1 MASLHGCI
9 SYLIVDARYAAPSQ
23 EILMN
28 IREALGLAPKKK
40 IRYGFVALGDI
51 AQEAMLPGVEHT
63 GNSSIAAL
71 MTGDPVKAG
80 RLAERYGVAHTYSYE
95 QLPEMLASGHVD
107 AIYVATPNWRHSEFV
122 LPALAAGIHVL
133 VEKPLEIDSARCQKI
148 LDAQKSSKAKLMVAY
163 RLHFEP
169 ATVAAIERVRNGEL
183 GEAHLFTS
191 TFAQM
196 VDPANHR
203 AKTEAAGPVLDMGP
217 YPVNAARNLFGAEPT
232 DVSAFGSRHTN
243 SGLGD
248 FDDTVT
254 VMLRFPGGKL
264 AHFVVSYF
272 GNAMDSYTVLGTK
285 GSLEVQPGYTYG
297 KSLEHFLTIGEK
309 KDNDSYKNTDQFGG
323 EMKYFSDCILND
335 LDPEPDAEEGFA
347 DVRVLEAIQRSLQTG
362 EVQKLGPFVRSR
374 HIDPDQVVRLG
385 ALKPPE
391 PVRASSP
398 DR

>member
-1 MASLHGCI
+1 
-9 SYLIVDARYAAPSQ
+9 
-23 EILMN
+23 MN

-63 GNSSIAAL
+63 GNSTIAAL
-71 MTGDPVKAG
+71 VTGDPVKAG

-95 QLPEMLASGHVD
+95 QFPEMLASGHVD
-107 AIYVATPNWRHSEFV
+107 AVYIATPNWRHAEFV

-133 VEKPLEIDSARCQKI
+133 VEKPLEIDTARCQQI

-183 GEAHLFTS
+183 GDVQMFTS
-191 TFAQM
+191 IFAQII
-196 VDPANHR
+196 DPANHR
-203 AKTEAAGPVLDMGP
+203 AKNEAAGPVLDMGP

-232 DVSAFGSRHTN
+232 EVSAFGSRHAN
-243 SGLGD
+243 SGFAD

-254 VMLRFPGGKL
+254 VMLRFPEGQL
-264 AHFVVSYF
+264 AHFVVSYY
-272 GNAMDSYTVLGTK
+272 GHAIDTYTVLGTK
-285 GSLEVQPGYTYG
+285 GSLRIQPGYTYG

-309 KDNDSYKNTDQFGG
+309 TDDISYKATDQFGG
-323 EMKYFSDCILND
+323 EMKYFSDCILD
-335 LDPEPDAEEGFA
+335 DIDPEPDAEEGLA
-347 DVRVLEAIQRSLQTG
+347 DVRVLEAILRSLETG
-362 EVQKLGPFVRSR
+362 EVQKLAPFARTR
-374 HIDPDQVVRLG
+374 RIDPDQVVRLG
-385 ALKPPE
+385 AIKAPE

-398 DR
+398 DK

>member
-1 MASLHGCI
+1 
-9 SYLIVDARYAAPSQ
+9 
-23 EILMN
+23 MN

-51 AQEAMLPGVEHT
+51 AQEAMLPGVDHT
-63 GNSSIAAL
+63 GNSSITAL
-71 MTGDPVKAG
+71 ITGDPVKAG
-80 RLAERYGVAHTYSYE
+80 RLAERYGVAHTYSY
-95 QLPEMLASGHVD
+95 QQFPEMLSSGHVD
-107 AIYVATPNWRHSEFV
+107 AVYVATPNWRHAEFV

-133 VEKPLEIDSARCQKI
+133 VEKPLEIDSARCQQI

-169 ATVAAIERVRNGEL
+169 ATVAAMERVRSGEL
-183 GEAHLFTS
+183 GEVHLFTS

-217 YPVNAARNLFGAEPT
+217 YPINAVRNLFGSEPT
-232 DVSAFGSRHTN
+232 EVSAFGARHAD

-254 VMLRFPGGKL
+254 VMLRFPEGKL

-272 GNAMDSYTVLGTK
+272 GHAIDSYTVLGTK
-285 GSLEVQPGYTYG
+285 GSLQVQPGYTYG

-309 KDNDSYKNTDQFGG
+309 KDNVSYKSTDQFGG

-335 LDPEPDAEEGFA
+335 IDPEPDAEEGLA
-347 DVRVLEAIQRSLQTG
+347 DVRVLEAIQRSLKSG
-362 EVQKLGPFVRSR
+362 QKQALGPFARSKR
-374 HIDPDQVVRLG
+374 IDPDQVVRLG
-385 ALKPPE
+385 AVKPAE

>member
-1 MASLHGCI
+1 
-9 SYLIVDARYAAPSQ
+9 
-23 EILMN
+23 MN

-51 AQEAMLPGVEHT
+51 AQEAMLPAVEHT
-63 GNSSIAAL
+63 GNSAIAAL
-71 MTGDPVKAG
+71 VTDDPVKAG
-80 RLAERYGVAHTYSYE
+80 RLAERYSVQHTYSYE
-95 QLPEMLASGHVD
+95 QFAAMLASGNID
-107 AIYVATPNWRHSEFV
+107 AVYIATPNWRHAEFV

-133 VEKPLEIDSARCQKI
+133 AEKPLEIDTARCQQI
-148 LDAQKSSKAKLMVAY
+148 LDAQRAAKAKLMVAY

-183 GEAHLFTS
+183 GQAYLFTS

-217 YPVNAARNLFGAEPT
+217 YPVNAVRNLFGAEPT
-232 DVSAFGSRHTN
+232 EVFAFGSRHAN

-254 VMLRFPGGKL
+254 VMLRFPEGRL
-264 AHFVVSYF
+264 AQFVVSYY
-272 GNAMDSYTVLGTK
+272 GNAIDVYTVLGTK
-285 GSLEVQPGYTYG
+285 GSLQVQPGYTYG
-297 KSLEHFLTIGEK
+297 KSLEHSLTIGEK
-309 KDNDSYKNTDQFGG
+309 KDNITYKNTDHFGG
-323 EMKYFSDCILND
+323 EMKYFSDCILHEI
-335 LDPEPDAEEGFA
+335 DPEPDAEEGLA
-347 DVRVLEAIQRSLQTG
+347 DVRVLEAIQRSLKTG
-362 EVQKLGPFVRSR
+362 EMQTLPPFARSKR
-374 HIDPDQVVRLG
+374 IDPDQVVRLG

-391 PVRASSP
+391 PVHASSP

>member
-1 MASLHGCI
+1 
-9 SYLIVDARYAAPSQ
+9 
-23 EILMN
+23 MN

-51 AQEAMLPGVEHT
+51 AQEAMLPAVEHT
-63 GNSSIAAL
+63 GNSAIGAL
-71 MTGDPVKAG
+71 VTDDPVKAG
-80 RLAERYGVAHTYSYE
+80 RLAERYSVQHTYSFE
-95 QLPEMLASGHVD
+95 QFREMLASGNID
-107 AIYVATPNWRHSEFV
+107 AVYIATPNWRHAEFV

-133 VEKPLEIDSARCQKI
+133 VEKPLEIDTARCRQI
-148 LDAQKSSKAKLMVAY
+148 LDAQRAAKAKLMVAY

-183 GEAHLFTS
+183 GQVHLFTS

-217 YPVNAARNLFGAEPT
+217 YPVNAVRNLFGAEPIE
-232 DVSAFGSRHTN
+232 VFAFGSRHAN

-248 FDDTVT
+248 FDDTAT
-254 VMLRFPGGKL
+254 VLLRFPEGRL
-264 AHFVVSYF
+264 AQFVVSYY
-272 GNAMDSYTVLGTK
+272 GNAADTYTMLGSK
-285 GSLEVQPGYTYG
+285 GSLQVQPGYTYG

-309 KDNDSYKNTDQFGG
+309 KDNITYKNTDHFGG
-323 EMKYFSDCILND
+323 EMKYFSDCILHEI
-335 LDPEPDAEEGFA
+335 DPEPDAEEGLA
-347 DVRVLEAIQRSLQTG
+347 DVRVLEAIQRSLKTG
-362 EVQKLGPFVRSR
+362 EMQMLPPFARSK

-391 PVRASSP
+391 PVHASSP

>member
-1 MASLHGCI
+1 
-9 SYLIVDARYAAPSQ
+9 
-23 EILMN
+23 MN

-51 AQEAMLPGVEHT
+51 AQEAMLPGVDHT

-71 MTGDPVKAG
+71 ITSDPVKAG

-95 QLPEMLASGHVD
+95 QFPEMLSSGHVD
-107 AIYVATPNWRHSEFV
+107 AVYVATPNWRHAEFV
-122 LPALAAGIHVL
+122 LPALATGIHVL
-133 VEKPLEIDSARCQKI
+133 VEKPLEIDSARCQQI

-169 ATVAAIERVRNGEL
+169 ASVAAIERVRSGEL
-183 GEAHLFTS
+183 GEVHLFTS

-203 AKTEAAGPVLDMGP
+203 AKTEAAGPVLDMAP
-217 YPVNAARNLFGAEPT
+217 YPTNAVRNLFGSEPT
-232 DVSAFGSRHTN
+232 EVSAFASRHAN

-248 FDDTVT
+248 FNDTVT
-254 VMLRFPGGKL
+254 VMLRFPEGQL

-272 GNAMDSYTVLGTK
+272 GNAIDSYTVLGTK
-285 GSLEVQPGYTYG
+285 GSLQVQPAYTYG

-309 KDNDSYKNTDQFGG
+309 KDNVSYKSTDQFGG

-335 LDPEPDAEEGFA
+335 IDPEPDAEEGLA
-347 DVRVLEAIQRSLQTG
+347 DVRVLEAIQRSLETG
-362 EVQKLGPFVRSR
+362 QKQALSPFARSKR
-374 HIDPDQVVRLG
+374 IDPDQVVRLG
-385 ALKPPE
+385 AVKPPE

>member
-1 MASLHGCI
+1 
-9 SYLIVDARYAAPSQ
+9 
-23 EILMN
+23 MN

-51 AQEAMLPGVEHT
+51 AQEAMLPAVEHT

-71 MTGDPVKAG
+71 VTSDPVKAG
-80 RLAERYGVAHTYSYE
+80 RLAERYSVQYTYSYE
-95 QLPEMLASGHVD
+95 QFPEMLASGNID
-107 AIYVATPNWRHSEFV
+107 AVYIASPNWRHAEFV

-148 LDAQKSSKAKLMVAY
+148 LDAQRSSKAKLMVAY

-183 GEAHLFTS
+183 GQVHLFTS

-196 VDPANHR
+196 LDPANHR

-217 YPVNAARNLFGAEPT
+217 YPVNAVRNLFGAEPT
-232 DVSAFGSRHTN
+232 EVSAFGSRHAN

-248 FDDTVT
+248 FDDTVA
-254 VMLRFPGGKL
+254 VMLRFPEGRL
-264 AHFVVSYF
+264 AHFVVSYY
-272 GNAMDSYTVLGTK
+272 GNAIDSYMVLGTK
-285 GSLEVQPGYTYG
+285 GSLQVQPGYTYG
-297 KSLEHFLTIGEK
+297 KSLEHSLTIGEK
-309 KDNDSYKNTDQFGG
+309 KDNVSYKNTDHFGG
-323 EMKYFSDCILND
+323 EMKYFSDCILHD
-335 LDPEPDAEEGFA
+335 IDPEPDAEEGLA
-347 DVRVLEAIQRSLQTG
+347 DVRVLEAIERSLKTG
-362 EVQKLGPFVRSR
+362 EVQKLAPFTRSK

-385 ALKPPE
+385 AVKPPE
-391 PVRASSP
+391 PVHASSP

>member
-1 MASLHGCI
+1 
-9 SYLIVDARYAAPSQ
+9 
-23 EILMN
+23 MN

-51 AQEAMLPGVEHT
+51 AQEAMLPAVEHT
-63 GNSSIAAL
+63 GNSAIAAL
-71 MTGDPVKAG
+71 VTDDPVKAG
-80 RLAERYGVAHTYSYE
+80 RLAERYSVQHTYSYE
-95 QLPEMLASGHVD
+95 QFPEMLASGNID
-107 AIYVATPNWRHSEFV
+107 AVYIATPNWRHAEFV

-133 VEKPLEIDSARCQKI
+133 VEKPLEIDTARCQQI
-148 LDAQKSSKAKLMVAY
+148 LDAQRAAKAKLMVAY

-183 GEAHLFTS
+183 GQVHLFTS

-217 YPVNAARNLFGAEPT
+217 YPVNAVRNLFGAEPT
-232 DVSAFGSRHTN
+232 EVFAFGSRHAN

-254 VMLRFPGGKL
+254 VMLRFPEGRL
-264 AHFVVSYF
+264 AQFVVSYY
-272 GNAMDSYTVLGTK
+272 GNAVDVYTVLGTK
-285 GSLEVQPGYTYG
+285 GSLQVQPGYTYG
-297 KSLEHFLTIGEK
+297 KSLEHSLTIGEK
-309 KDNDSYKNTDQFGG
+309 KDNITYKNTDHFGG
-323 EMKYFSDCILND
+323 EMKYFSDCILHEI
-335 LDPEPDAEEGFA
+335 DPEPDAEEGLA
-347 DVRVLEAIQRSLQTG
+347 DVRVLEAIQRSLKTG
-362 EVQKLGPFVRSR
+362 EKQTLPPFARSKR
-374 HIDPDQVVRLG
+374 IDPDQVVRLG

-391 PVRASSP
+391 PVHASSP